1 MQPFI
6 IIRSDNIC
14 NLFFQR
20 KLYILAFMVY
30 IHLPPSDKNRYALLK
45 SEKKKSPRLQYKNP
59 ISCLLLPEESPIFV
73 RMLIVD
79 MIVQL
84 R

>member
-1 MQPFI
+1 MA
-6 IIRSDNIC
+6 
-14 NLFFQR
+14 
-20 KLYILAFMVY
+20 YIT
-30 IHLPPSDKNRYALLK
+30 LPPSDKNRYAVLK
-45 SEKKKSPRLQYKNP
+45 SEKKKSPRLQHKNP
-59 ISCLLLPEESPIFV
+59 ISGLLLPEESPIFV